1 MSNTS
6 LRRVILASV
15 ALSLL
20 FLASCS
26 TPEQNADSAMSKIVE
41 KNDVIGVAA
50 VVVKNNEIIYN
61 KSFGV
66 KSLEDSTLLSETD
79 IFRIASISKSFTAT
93 ALMQLVEQG
102 KISLDDDV
110 SNLIGFSVRSPY
122 FPDKVITL
130 KMILSHTSSLSDA
143 EGYFTLDHINP
154 AVSGD
159 CKGSYNEW
167 EPGSDYQYC
176 NLGFNLAGAI
186 LEKVSGVRFDE
197 YVKKNVIE
205 KLGLYGGHNVDSL
218 DAARFVPLYEY
229 EDSLK
234 SFIRAENAY
243 KSRSEEM
250 KTYIMGYSTPIFSPT
265 GGVKISATDLAK
277 YMMMHINHGEYNGVR
292 IISEESSR
300 LMQSEV
306 WRGEKD
312 IYGKGYGLAIRTFSD
327 WIPNTFAKG
336 HTGSAYGLYSVMIF
350 HPQQKW
356 GIVVMTNGC
365 DPEYIDDENMFL
377 RSSVRVLYKA
387 LIK

>member
-26 TPEQNADSAMSKIVE
+26 TPEQNADRAMSKIVE

-110 SNLIGFSVRSPY
+110 SDLIGFSVRSPY

-159 CKGSYNEW
+159 CKGSFNEW

-186 LEKVSGVRFDE
+186 LEKVTGVRFDE

-234 SFIRAENAY
+234 KFVRAENAY

-277 YMMMHINHGEYNGVR
+277 YMMMHINYGEYNGVR
-292 IISEESSR
+292 IISEESSS
-300 LMQSEV
+300 LCNPKF
-306 WRGEKD
+306 GEEKK
-312 IYGKGYGLAIRTFSD
+312 IFMGKGMGLLSVHFLIGSQ
-327 WIPNTFAKG
+327 ILLPKG
-336 HTGSAYGLYSVMIF
+336 IQVRLTDS
-350 HPQQKW
+350 
-356 GIVVMTNGC
+356 IV
-365 DPEYIDDENMFL
+365 
-377 RSSVRVLYKA
+377 
-387 LIK
+387 

>member
-1 MSNTS
+1 
-6 LRRVILASV
+6 
-15 ALSLL
+15 
-20 FLASCS
+20 
-26 TPEQNADSAMSKIVE
+26 MSKILE
-41 KNDVIGVAA
+41 KNDAIGIAA
-50 VVVKNNEIIYN
+50 VVVKNDNIIYN
-61 KSFGV
+61 KNFGV
-66 KSLEDSTLLSETD
+66 KSLEDGTPLSETD

-102 KISLDDDV
+102 KLSLDDDV
-110 SNLIGFSVRSPY
+110 SNLIGFTIRNPY
-122 FPDKVITL
+122 FPETPITL

-143 EGYFTLDHINP
+143 AGYFTLDHINP

-159 CKGSYNEW
+159 CKASFNEW
-167 EPGSDYQYC
+167 EPGSNYQYC

-229 EDSLK
+229 DDSLK
-234 SFIRAENAY
+234 TFTRAENAY
-243 KSRSEEM
+243 KSRSEEI
-250 KTYIMGYSTPIFSPT
+250 KTYIMGYTTPVFSPT

-277 YMMMHINHGEYNGVR
+277 YMMMHINYGEYNGVR
-292 IISEESSR
+292 IISEESSKA
-300 LMQSEV
+300 MQSEV
-306 WRGEKD
+306 WRGDND
-312 IYGKGYGLAIRTFSD
+312 IYGKGYGFAIRTFSD

-336 HTGSAYGLYSVMIF
+336 HTGSAYGLYSVMNF
-350 HPQQKW
+350 HPEQKW
-356 GIVVMTNGC
+356 GIVDMTNGC